1 MSSLQVLEPVDV
13 KIGFIDS
20 IGLTSATL
28 VLTLVWRASTRLW

>member
-20 IGLTSATL
+20 IGLTGVSL
-28 VLTLVWRASTRLW
+28 VLILA